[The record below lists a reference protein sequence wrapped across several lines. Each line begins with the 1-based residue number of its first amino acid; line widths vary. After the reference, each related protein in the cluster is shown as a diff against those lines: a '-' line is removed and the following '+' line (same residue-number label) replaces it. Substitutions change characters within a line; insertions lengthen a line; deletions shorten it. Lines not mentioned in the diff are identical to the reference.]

1 MEILEVIEKLTACPG
16 TPGTESEAAETAEKY
31 LKQYGKTHA
40 DKLGNLICE
49 IDGEESGILLDAH
62 IDRVGLIV
70 TSITAEG
77 FLHIAACGGI
87 DERTLSAQQVT
98 VHGEKKI
105 KGVIISVPPHLQKAD
120 EDRKT
125 PKFDDL
131 LVDIGMDYEKALKA
145 VQPGDRI
152 TVDSG
157 FLHLAGDRIASPA
170 LDDRCGM
177 AAILYALD
185 ILKDKGCKRKIT
197 AVFSTR
203 EEVGGSG
210 AKVASYNAD
219 AEEFVAVDVSFAK
232 TPDSKPENCG
242 LLGCGPMIGYAA
254 SLDKEVSDKLKRLA
268 TEKDIPHQLEIMGGR
283 TGTNA
288 DSMSI
293 SGHGY
298 RSGLVSIPLR
308 YMHTG
313 VEVISV
319 EDVKNTGRLLAEY
332 ILDGGVFNA

>member
-1 MEILEVIEKLTACPG
+1 MEILDVLKKLTDCSG
-16 TPGTESEAAETAEKY
+16 TPGAEQDAVEAAEKY
-31 LKQYGKTHA
+31 LKQYGKTHT
-40 DKLGNLICE
+40 DKLGSLICE
-49 IDGEESGILLDAH
+49 IDGEGSGILLDAH

-77 FLHIAACGGI
+77 FLHVAACGGI
-87 DERTLSAQQVT
+87 DKRTLSAQQVT
-98 VHGEKKI
+98 VHGEKDI
-105 KGVIISVPPHLQKAD
+105 KGVIISVPPHLQQSG

-125 PKFDDL
+125 PDFDEI
-131 LVDIGMDYEKALKA
+131 LVDIGMNYENAAKA

-152 TVDSG
+152 TVDSD
-157 FLHLAGDRIASPA
+157 FLHLAGDKIASPA

-185 ILKDKGCKRKIT
+185 ILKEKGCNRKIT
-197 AVFSTR
+197 VAFSTR

-219 AEEFVAVDVSFAK
+219 AEEFIAVDVSFAK
-232 TPDSKPENCG
+232 TPDSRAEDCG
-242 LLGCGPMIGYAA
+242 VLGKGPMIGYAA
-254 SLDKEVSDKLKRLA
+254 SLDKEVSDKLKLLA
-268 TEKDIPHQLEIMGGR
+268 AEKNIPYQLEIMGGR

-319 EDVKNTGRLLAEY
+319 GDVKNTGRLLAEY